1 MYLPLWILSDLACWT
16 FQKSYPPILLVCL
29 KTPLKA
35 KTLNRFM
42 LLENSMKYVTCKFLI
57 FFSPNA
63 ALAADDATRG
73 STTDARKATVLMT
86 GFSDW
91 LKGTGWYASGPREAE
106 ESSR

>member
-1 MYLPLWILSDLACWT
+1 MNS
-16 FQKSYPPILLVCL
+16 PPSI
-29 KTPLKA
+29 
-35 KTLNRFM
+35 
-42 LLENSMKYVTCKFLI
+42 
-57 FFSPNA
+57 FSPNA

-86 GFSDW
+86 GLSDW

>member
-1 MYLPLWILSDLACWT
+1 MTYMQINSPSVLSP
-16 FQKSYPPILLVCL
+16 S
-29 KTPLKA
+29 
-35 KTLNRFM
+35 
-42 LLENSMKYVTCKFLI
+42 
-57 FFSPNA
+57 A